1 MIILM
6 LAGAMTIAML
16 IATVF
21 GMQEETR
28 RMHQDERLRSSRG
41 FGFPN

>member
-6 LAGAMTIAML
+6 LAAAMTIAML

-28 RMHQDERLRSSRG
+28 RMHQEERMRSSRG